1 MSNRTLL
8 YISPEIPRL
17 TGSGMAIRAA
27 SQILILPEL
36 FDVSLAIVA
45 TGVSDEEVWAGIAP

>member
-17 TGSGMAIRAA
+17 TGSGMAIRSA
-27 SQILILPEL
+27 SQILILSEL
-36 FDVSLAIVA
+36 FDVSLAVVA
-45 TGVSDEEVWAGIAP
+45 TGVQRGR